1 MSQGD
6 LRFGA
11 VFFWRGFEF
20 EDGDSSDKLL
30 VLLGA
35 KQNHS
40 YIAVLTTSQ
49 RHWPEKVGCHA
60 EDGYFFF
67 RAGGTA
73 TFSKDTWIDLT
84 RVREIHPSELVKA
97 AWSKDVIVRWNLPQN
112 DAAAIRNCL
121 KRSKDISPHQITLLE

>member
-1 MSQGD
+1 MSHGD

-20 EDGDSSDKLL
+20 EDGGSSDKLL

-35 KQNHS
+35 RQNLP

-49 RHWPEKVGCHA
+49 RYWPENVGCHA

-67 RAGGTA
+67 RDGGTA
-73 TFSKDTWIDLT
+73 KFSKDTWIDLR
-84 RVREIHPSELVKA
+84 RVWEIHPAEIVKA
-97 AWSKDVIVRWNLPQN
+97 ALAKDVIVRWNLPQN

-121 KRSKDISPHQITLLE
+121 KRSKDISPYQITLLE